1 MTFSGQPVLI
11 KLYSNRRLYRPGAG
25 AYVTLDDIASMVED
39 DDDVVIL
46 EASTGEDIT
55 PAILQQSIRKRV
67 PHG

>member
-1 MTFSGQPVLI
+1 MTPSGQPVLI
-11 KLYSNRRLYRPGAG
+11 KLYPNRRLYRPGAG
-25 AYVTLDDIASMVED
+25 AYVTLDDIAAMVED

-55 PAILQQSIRKRV
+55 PAILQQIIRKRV